1 MTPRERVR
9 KCLNHLEGDRLVIES
24 NSVVSSIHIESYKN
38 LVQHLGYPEDTAKTP
53 LICTG
58 QRIAKHSEEMLR
70 RLHVDTRYIFPNAPS
85 YWKYTELPNGSWFDM
100 FGTRYDRC
108 GLYCEIAEPVMRNF
122 TLADLKRYK
131 WPDPRDRAISDGL
144 RERARQM
151 HENTDYA
158 LVSGWQPAIYYF
170 SWELRGIEQFT
181 YDSVI
186 DKQFSFYLMDS
197 LVDWIIAYL
206 DNILSEIHDY
216 VEWQWY
222 ADDWGA
228 QHGPFISP
236 QMFREEIV
244 PREKKIFD
252 FIKQKTGGRVKIC
265 HHTCGST
272 YWCLQDLIDIGVDIV
287 HPMQPSADGNGD
299 AARLKREYGD
309 RLVYH
314 GNTNNQGLFNKS
326 KEHVE
331 ADALYRIKHLAPR
344 GGYIF
349 SSGHNIQV
357 DCPPENILTL
367 FDTAYDY
374 GTYPIDVKRIDSRI
388 EELLRQ
394 RPGIRTELPYID
406 RN

>member
-9 KCLNHLEGDRLVIES
+9 RSLKHQEGDRMVIES
-24 NSVVSSIHIESYKN
+24 NSVVSSIHIDSYRN
-38 LVQHLGYPEDTAKTP
+38 LVDHLGLPEDKAKIP

-58 QRIAKHSEEMLR
+58 QRIAQNSEAVLQ
-70 RLHVDTRYIFPNAPS
+70 RLHVDTRYIYPNAPS
-85 YWKYTELPNGSWFDM
+85 YWKYNELPNGSWFDM
-100 FGTRYDRC
+100 FGTRFDRC
-108 GLYCEIAEPVMRNF
+108 GLYCEIAEPIMRNF
-122 TLADLKRYK
+122 TLADLKNYK
-131 WPDPRDRAISDGL
+131 WPDPTDRAISDGL
-144 RERARQM
+144 RERARILT
-151 HENTDYA
+151 EKTDYA

-181 YDSVI
+181 YDSVG
-186 DKQFSFYLMDS
+186 DKEFYFYLMDK

-206 DNILSEIHDY
+206 DNILSEIKDY

-222 ADDWGA
+222 ADDWGM

-236 QMFREEIV
+236 QMFREEMM

-252 FIKQKTGGRVKIC
+252 FIKRKTDNKVKIC

-272 YWCLQDLIDIGVDIV
+272 YWCLQELIDIGVDIV

-299 AARLKREYGD
+299 AARLKKDFGGRIS
-309 RLVYH
+309 YH
-314 GNTNNQGLFNKS
+314 GNTNNQGIFNKS
-326 KEHVE
+326 REHVE
-331 ADALYRIKHLAPR
+331 ADALYRIKNLAPG

-367 FDTAYDY
+367 FDTAYEY
-374 GTYPIDVKRIDSRI
+374 GKYPIDTKRIDARLEQI
-388 EELLRQ
+388 LLLKPAIRQ
-394 RPGIRTELPYID
+394 DLPFLD
-406 RN
+406 KN